1 MALTKVTSDMVDFT
15 VGGGGKIPE
24 TEIFTSSAVWSV
36 PQSIKDEIAAE
47 GHAEIGLF
55 MVGGGTSGNSGEIV
69 NELFPLTTADYDPIT
84 VTIDGTGASSGD
96 TSVGVVALTK
106 DLVGGTFSN
115 NSLTH
120 TISAGASSDTS
131 ITFTPALNASITAS
145 STTSVTHPNQSNP
158 NISVTVGAV
167 GGDTGI
173 TSSGSDSTI
182 EEESISLST
191 GGYISNGGSA
201 NFSTDHSPE
210 LGPNGYPLVSEIVLR
225 VRTNRSSF
233 GIPSDVAQLITNNNT
248 AYSPSSSGFTSAP
261 NTLTLQIDNS
271 DLANKSDAFLILTIG
286 WNTPTE
292 FDGSITSALY
302 YRDRS
307 LGTNSGFNGGTIS
320 LTWNQTNNVFN
331 ISDNGGTQVQLF
343 FSGSDISYERLVPA
357 VRKARGGGD
366 TNVAQFRNNPQSTE
380 GYFGGFAR
388 FNGQTEGSGGS
399 NPQGGY
405 VQILYT

>member
-1 MALTKVTSDMVDFT
+1 MALTKVSSDMVDFA

-36 PQSIKDEIAAE
+36 PQSVQDEIAAE

-55 MVGGGTSGNSGEIV
+55 MVGGGTSSNSGEIV

-120 TISAGASSDTS
+120 TISAGAPSDTS

-145 STTSVTHPNQSNP
+145 STISVTHPGQSNP

-173 TSSGSDSTI
+173 TSSGGDSAI
-182 EEESISLST
+182 EEEGVSIAQ
-191 GGYISNGGSA
+191 INNGGSA
-201 NFSTDHSPE
+201 NFGIDHSPE
-210 LGPNGYPLVSEIVLR
+210 LGPNGYPLVSELVLR
-225 VRTNRSSF
+225 VRTHRTSF
-233 GIPSDVAQLITNNNT
+233 GVPTDVGQTVTDSNVAYFPSA
-248 AYSPSSSGFTSAP
+248 SGFTSAP
-261 NTLTLQIDNS
+261 NTLTIQVDNS

-292 FDGSITSALY
+292 FDGTITSALY

-307 LGTNSGFNGGTIS
+307 LGINSGFNGGSIS
-320 LTWNQTNNVFN
+320 VTWNQTNNVFN
-331 ISDNGGTQVQLF
+331 ISDSGGTVVSLV
-343 FSGSDISYERLVPA
+343 FSGSNISYERLVPA
-357 VRKARGGGD
+357 VRKARNGGFA
-366 TNVAQFRNNPQSTE
+366 NVAQFRNNPQSTE

-399 NPQGGY
+399 SPQGGY